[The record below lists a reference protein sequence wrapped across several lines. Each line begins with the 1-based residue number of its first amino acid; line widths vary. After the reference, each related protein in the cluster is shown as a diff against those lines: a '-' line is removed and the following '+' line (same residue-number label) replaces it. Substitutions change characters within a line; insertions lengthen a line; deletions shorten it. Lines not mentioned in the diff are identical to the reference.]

1 ETDLAGV
8 EVVAAEVY
16 PSLIK
21 PEPLPGEIKD
31 QAQVRTLCQH
41 FAKLDEAGK
50 LGAAFGP
57 AKDFPADAVLD
68 VQTEEGWVLGA

>member
-1 ETDLAGV
+1 M
-8 EVVAAEVY
+8 
-16 PSLIK
+16 
-21 PEPLPGEIKD
+21 PGEIKD